1 MDVLAAKSFVPIYRL
16 PAGGFAVL
24 TVSSDRGNRVLR
36 KALGARDIN
45 APIDVSG
52 TGASPIRRRECGK
65 RRIKHCQ
72 VGE

>member
-36 KALGARDIN
+36 KALGAPDIN

-52 TGASPIRRRECGK
+52 RK
-65 RRIKHCQ
+65 
-72 VGE
+72 